1 MKGNIRT
8 ADFWISKLDKNGKV
22 LDNLVA
28 TNVVCTEHE
37 GVVWQQEEKLGRA
50 LQIAQGKKGVVITGW
65 VIKKTKVNMDDFY
78 GQTSYE
84 LF

>member
-8 ADFWISKLDKNGKV
+8 ANFWISKLDKNGKV
-22 LDNLVA
+22 LEQLVA

-37 GVVWQQEEKLGRA
+37 GKVWNEQDKLGRA
-50 LQIAQGKKGVVITGW
+50 LQIAQGKKGVAITGW
-65 VIKKTKVNMDDFY
+65 VIKKSEVNMKDFY